1 MSADVAVTA
10 TVFMDLT
17 FVGLE
22 AIPQLGEERFA
33 GALMRSPGGGAIN
46 AIGAARLGMST
57 ALASPLGEDI
67 EGRHIARALQ
77 EEGISVFT
85 REGAR
90 TATTAVMPWAGERA
104 MVTFD
109 PGVAPQPEDVA
120 RFDPRA
126 VIVAIQQLDLPPD
139 GAAVYATCGDDG
151 AHLFSR
157 KVPPALDG
165 ARCMLVNTREG
176 LVLTGEETPEDVA
189 RALAERVEVAVV
201 TLGPDGALACTDGE
215 IVRAPGFDF
224 EAVDTTG
231 AGDLLCSAFVWAD
244 RGGADVETALRW
256 AVLYASLSVTV
267 PTGAAGAMP
276 LERLLEEGAARGLP
290 ALPGGLTSGSGAASR
305 TSS

>member
-1 MSADVAVTA
+1 MSVDVVVTA
-10 TVFMDLT
+10 TAFMDLT

-22 AIPQLGEERFA
+22 AIPNLGEERFA

-46 AIGAARLGMST
+46 AIGAARLGLRT

-77 EEGISVFT
+77 QEGIRVLT

-109 PGVAPQPEDVA
+109 PGLTARAEDVA
-120 RFDPRA
+120 RFEPRA
-126 VIVAIQQLDLPPD
+126 VIVAIQQLDLAPQ
-139 GAAVYATCGDDG
+139 GAIVYATCGDDG
-151 AHLFSR
+151 AHLFAQN
-157 KVPPALDG
+157 VPSALDG
-165 ARCMLVNTREG
+165 SRAMLVNTREG
-176 LVLTGEETPEDVA
+176 LVLTGASTPEDVA
-189 RALAERVEVAVV
+189 RALGEHVEVAVV
-201 TLGPDGALACTDGE
+201 TLGSEGALAHVDGGL
-215 IVRAPGFDF
+215 VRAPGFDL

-231 AGDLLCSAFVWAD
+231 AGDLLCSAFVWAEL
-244 RGGADVETALRW
+244 GGADVETALRW

-276 LERLLEEGAARGLP
+276 LERLLEEGARRGLP
-290 ALPGGLTSGSGAASR
+290 DLDGVIRDNGRTSG
-305 TSS
+305 